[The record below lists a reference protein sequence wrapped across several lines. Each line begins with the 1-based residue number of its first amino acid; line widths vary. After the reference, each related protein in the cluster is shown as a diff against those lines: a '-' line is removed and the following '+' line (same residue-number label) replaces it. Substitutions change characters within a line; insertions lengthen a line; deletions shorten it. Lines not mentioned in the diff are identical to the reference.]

1 VVSAETLVQIV
12 FAAGVL
18 VVAAAIAGALAGRT
32 SRRVLAAGASLVGL
46 AAVGAWVVF
55 ALDVDRGVAA
65 AAGGLTV
72 CLAAALLTIPLR
84 TGLARSRRIG
94 DELDA
99 AEAAL
104 RELVER
110 ETARRADELERTL
123 ARARADSSSRL
134 AEEERKLADA
144 RRSEVDQREKR
155 LAAELGEALALVE
168 RRVEQRL
175 TEWSGDLDRI
185 QQGLTTRLGELAQR
199 QRDAVAEA
207 HARLEADTQEL
218 KSASEEQRAILAKLR
233 EEFERAAQEAGT
245 TARREV
251 EVHESERRR
260 ALHEV
265 SERLRQR
272 ERELRERIAA
282 EETEA
287 VRRIQSGFA
296 DVERRQIDQL
306 SRIVDRT
313 ANRLS
318 EAAVEQFSATVKTAR
333 DDAAKRLSRELDR
346 AVAQFAHDAQSVL
359 AERLAQV
366 SDAGA
371 ARIDR
376 KLTEIVR
383 RIEERRDEFVDD
395 FQRRF
400 SDVETELRSQ
410 IRALGADAEAEREVL
425 EARVHDLTRRLET
438 AVATA
443 ESGLE
448 GAFRA
453 P

>member
-1 VVSAETLVQIV
+1 VSAETAVQIA
-12 FAAGVL
+12 FAVGIVL
-18 VVAAAIAGALAGRT
+18 VAAAIAAALSGRGSRRQLAVLAG
-32 SRRVLAAGASLVGL
+32 LLGL
-46 AAVGAWVVF
+46 AATAAWIVF
-55 ALDVDRGVAA
+55 ALDVDRGTAV

-72 CLAAALLTIPLR
+72 CFAAALLTLPLQA
-84 TGLARSRRIG
+84 GLARRKRI
-94 DELDA
+94 DAELGA

-104 RELVER
+104 REVVER
-110 ETARRADELERTL
+110 ETVQRGEELERTL
-123 ARARADSSSRL
+123 VRARAETSSRL
-134 AEEERKLADA
+134 AEDERKLAEA
-144 RRSEVDQREKR
+144 RRGE
-155 LAAELGEALALVE
+155 LAQQERRVAGELGEALALVE

-175 TEWSGDLDRI
+175 TEWSGDLDRV
-185 QQGLTTRLGELAQR
+185 QQGLTTRLAELAQR
-199 QRDAVAEA
+199 QREAVAEA
-207 HARLEADTQEL
+207 QSRLETEMEQL
-218 KSASEEQRAILAKLR
+218 KTASEDQRAILAKLR
-233 EEFERAAQEAGT
+233 EEFERAAGEAGS

-272 ERELRERIAA
+272 ERELRERISA
-282 EETEA
+282 EETDA
-287 VRRIQSGFA
+287 VRRIQAGFA

-306 SRIVDRT
+306 TRIVDRT
-313 ANRLS
+313 AARLS
-318 EAAVEQFSATVKTAR
+318 EAAVEQFAATVKGAR

-371 ARIDR
+371 ARVDR
-376 KLTEIVR
+376 KLTEIVA
-383 RIEERRDEFVDD
+383 RIEQRRDEFLTE

-400 SDVETELRSQ
+400 SEAEAELRSQ
-410 IRALGADAEAEREVL
+410 IRAIGADAEAEREVL
-425 EARVHDLTRRLET
+425 EARVLDLTRRLET
-438 AVATA
+438 AVTAA
-443 ESGLE
+443 ESSLE

>member
-1 VVSAETLVQIV
+1 VSSETAVQIA
-12 FAAGVL
+12 FAAGV
-18 VVAAAIAGALAGRT
+18 VVLAATIATALAGRG
-32 SRRVLAAGASLVGL
+32 SRRELAGIAGLLGL
-46 AAVGAWVVF
+46 AATGGWVVF
-55 ALDVDRGVAA
+55 ALDVDRGTAV

-72 CLAAALLTIPLR
+72 CFAAAVLTLPLR
-84 TGLARSRRIG
+84 SGLARTQRIEA
-94 DELDA
+94 ELEE
-99 AEAAL
+99 AETAL
-104 RELVER
+104 RDLVER
-110 ETARRADELERTL
+110 ESVLRGEELERTL
-123 ARARADSSSRL
+123 ARARAETSSRL
-134 AEEERKLADA
+134 AEDERKLAEA
-144 RRSEVDQREKR
+144 RRNELAQRER
-155 LAAELGEALALVE
+155 RVAGELGEALALVE

-175 TEWSGDLDRI
+175 TEWSADLDRI
-185 QQGLTTRLGELAQR
+185 QQGLTTRLAELAQR
-199 QRDAVAEA
+199 QREAVGEA
-207 HARLEADTQEL
+207 QSRLETEMEQL
-218 KSASEEQRAILAKLR
+218 KAASEDQRAILAKLR
-233 EEFERAAQEAGT
+233 EEFERAAGEAGT
-245 TARREV
+245 AARREV

-272 ERELRERIAA
+272 ERELRDRIAA

-306 SRIVDRT
+306 TRIVDRT

-371 ARIDR
+371 ARVDR
-376 KLTEIVR
+376 KLAEIVGH
-383 RIEERRDEFVDD
+383 IEQRRDEFLAE

-400 SDVETELRSQ
+400 SDVEAELRSQ
-410 IRALGADAEAEREVL
+410 IRAVGADAEAEREVL

-438 AVATA
+438 AVNAA
-443 ESGLE
+443 ESSLE
-448 GAFRA
+448 GAFRT

>member
-1 VVSAETLVQIV
+1 VNAETAVQIA
-12 FAAGVL
+12 FAVGVL
-18 VVAAAIAGALAGRT
+18 VVGSAIAAALSGRV
-32 SRRVLAAGASLVGL
+32 SRRVLVGIAGLVGL
-46 AAVGAWVVF
+46 AAVGSWIVF
-55 ALDVDRGVAA
+55 ALDVERGTAV
-65 AAGGLTV
+65 AAGGLSV

-84 TGLARSRRIG
+84 SGLARSRRVNE
-94 DELDA
+94 DLNV
-99 AEAAL
+99 AETAL
-104 RELVER
+104 RDLVER
-110 ETARRADELERTL
+110 ETAKRADELERTL

-134 AEEERKLADA
+134 AEEDRKLADA
-144 RRSEVDQREKR
+144 RLSELNQRERR
-155 LAAELGEALALVE
+155 LAAELGETVALVE

-175 TEWSGDLDRI
+175 SEWAGDLDRM

-207 HARLEADTQEL
+207 QARLEADTQQL
-218 KSASEEQRAILAKLR
+218 KSASEDQRAILAKLR
-233 EEFERAAQEAGT
+233 QEFERAAEEAGT
-245 TARREV
+245 AARREV

-318 EAAVEQFSATVKTAR
+318 EAAVEQFSTTVKAAR
-333 DDAAKRLSRELDR
+333 EDAAKRLSRELDR

-371 ARIDR
+371 ARVDR

-383 RIEERRDEFVDD
+383 RIEQRRDEFLDD

-400 SDVETELRSQ
+400 SDVEAELRSQ
-410 IRALGADAEAEREVL
+410 IRGLGADAEAEREVL
-425 EARVHDLTRRLET
+425 EARVHELTRRLET
-438 AVATA
+438 AVNAA
-443 ESGLE
+443 ESSLE
-448 GAFRA
+448 GAFRT

>member
-1 VVSAETLVQIV
+1 VNAETAVQIA
-12 FAAGVL
+12 FAVGVL
-18 VVAAAIAGALAGRT
+18 VVGSAIAAALSGRV
-32 SRRVLAAGASLVGL
+32 SRRVLVGIAGLVGL
-46 AAVGAWVVF
+46 AAVGSWIVF
-55 ALDVDRGVAA
+55 ALDVERGTAV
-65 AAGGLTV
+65 AAGGLSV

-84 TGLARSRRIG
+84 SGLARSRRVNE
-94 DELDA
+94 DLNV
-99 AEAAL
+99 AETAL
-104 RELVER
+104 RDLVER
-110 ETARRADELERTL
+110 ETAKRADELERTL

-134 AEEERKLADA
+134 AEEDRKLADA
-144 RRSEVDQREKR
+144 RLSELNQRERR
-155 LAAELGEALALVE
+155 LAAELGETVALVE

-175 TEWSGDLDRI
+175 SEWAGDLDRM

-207 HARLEADTQEL
+207 QARLEADTQQL
-218 KSASEEQRAILAKLR
+218 KSASEDQRAILAKLR
-233 EEFERAAQEAGT
+233 QEFERAAEEAGT
-245 TARREV
+245 AARREV

-272 ERELRERIAA
+272 ERDLRERIAA

-318 EAAVEQFSATVKTAR
+318 EAAVEQFSTTVKAAR
-333 DDAAKRLSRELDR
+333 EDAAKRLSRELDR

-371 ARIDR
+371 ARVDR

-383 RIEERRDEFVDD
+383 RIEQRRDEFLDD

-400 SDVETELRSQ
+400 SDVEAELRSQ
-410 IRALGADAEAEREVL
+410 IRGLGADAEAEREVL
-425 EARVHDLTRRLET
+425 EARVHELTRRLET
-438 AVATA
+438 AVNAA
-443 ESGLE
+443 ESSLE
-448 GAFRA
+448 GAFRT

>member
-1 VVSAETLVQIV
+1 MNAETAVQIA
-12 FAAGVL
+12 FAVGVL
-18 VVAAAIAGALAGRT
+18 VVGSAIAGALSGRVA
-32 SRRVLAAGASLVGL
+32 RRVLVGIAGLVGL
-46 AAVGAWVVF
+46 AAVGGWIVF
-55 ALDVDRGVAA
+55 ALDVERGTAV

-72 CLAAALLTIPLR
+72 CFAAALLTIPLR
-84 TGLARSRRIG
+84 SGLARSRRVNE
-94 DELDA
+94 ELNV
-99 AEAAL
+99 AETAL

-110 ETARRADELERTL
+110 ETAKRADELERAL

-134 AEEERKLADA
+134 AEEDRKLADA
-144 RRSEVDQREKR
+144 RLSELNQRERR
-155 LAAELGEALALVE
+155 LAAELGETVALVE

-175 TEWSGDLDRI
+175 SEWAGDLDRM

-207 HARLEADTQEL
+207 QARLEADTQQL
-218 KSASEEQRAILAKLR
+218 KSASEDQRAILAKLR
-233 EEFERAAQEAGT
+233 QEFERTAEEAGT
-245 TARREV
+245 AARREV

-272 ERELRERIAA
+272 ERDLRERIAA

-318 EAAVEQFSATVKTAR
+318 EAAVEQFSTTVKAAR
-333 DDAAKRLSRELDR
+333 EDAAKRLSRELDR

-371 ARIDR
+371 ARVDR

-383 RIEERRDEFVDD
+383 RIEQRRDEFLDD

-400 SDVETELRSQ
+400 SDVEAELRSQ
-410 IRALGADAEAEREVL
+410 IRGLGADAEAEREVL
-425 EARVHDLTRRLET
+425 EARVHELTRRLET
-438 AVATA
+438 AVNAA
-443 ESGLE
+443 ESSLE
-448 GAFRA
+448 GAFRT

>member
-1 VVSAETLVQIV
+1 VVSAETAVEIV

-18 VVAAAIAGALAGRT
+18 VVAAAIGGALSGRT
-32 SRRVLAAGASLVGL
+32 SRRVLAGGAALVGL
-46 AAVGAWVVF
+46 AAAGAWVVF
-55 ALDVDRGVAA
+55 ALDVDRSVAV

-144 RRSEVDQREKR
+144 RRSELSQREKR

-175 TEWSGDLDRI
+175 TEWSGDIDRI

-207 HARLEADTQEL
+207 HARLETDTQQL
-218 KSASEEQRAILAKLR
+218 KSASEDQRAILAKLR
-233 EEFERAAQEAGT
+233 EEFERAALEAGT
-245 TARREV
+245 AARREV

-318 EAAVEQFSATVKTAR
+318 EAAVEQFSATVKAAR
-333 DDAAKRLSRELDR
+333 EDAAKRLSRELDR

-383 RIEERRDEFVDD
+383 KIEERRDEFLDD

-400 SDVETELRSQ
+400 SDVEAELRSQ

-438 AVATA
+438 AVTTA

-448 GAFRA
+448 GAFRT

>member
-1 VVSAETLVQIV
+1 MSTETAVQIA
-12 FAAGVL
+12 FAVGVL
-18 VVAAAIAGALAGRT
+18 VVGSAIAAALSGRV
-32 SRRVLAAGASLVGL
+32 SRRVFVGIAGFVGL
-46 AAVGAWVVF
+46 AAVGGWIVF
-55 ALDVDRGVAA
+55 AFDVERGTAV

-84 TGLARSRRIG
+84 SGLARSRRAHE
-94 DELDA
+94 ELNA
-99 AEAAL
+99 AETAL

-110 ETARRADELERTL
+110 ETAKRADELERTL

-134 AEEERKLADA
+134 AEEDRKLADA
-144 RRSEVDQREKR
+144 RLSELNQRERR
-155 LAAELGEALALVE
+155 LAAELGETVALVE

-175 TEWSGDLDRI
+175 SEWAGDLDRM

-207 HARLEADTQEL
+207 QARLEADTQQL
-218 KSASEEQRAILAKLR
+218 KSASEDQRAILAKLR
-233 EEFERAAQEAGT
+233 QEFERAAEEAGT
-245 TARREV
+245 AARREV

-272 ERELRERIAA
+272 ERDLRERIAA

-318 EAAVEQFSATVKTAR
+318 EAAVEQFSTTVKAAR
-333 DDAAKRLSRELDR
+333 EDAAKRLSRELDR

-371 ARIDR
+371 ARVDR

-383 RIEERRDEFVDD
+383 RIEQRRDEFLDD

-400 SDVETELRSQ
+400 SDAEAELRSQ
-410 IRALGADAEAEREVL
+410 IRGLGADAEAEREVL
-425 EARVHDLTRRLET
+425 EARVHELTRRLET
-438 AVATA
+438 AVNAA
-443 ESGLE
+443 ESSLE
-448 GAFRA
+448 GAFRT

>member
-1 VVSAETLVQIV
+1 VSAETAAQIA
-12 FAAGVL
+12 FAASVI
-18 VVAAAIAGALAGRT
+18 VVAAAIAGALSGWVA
-32 SRRVLAAGASLVGL
+32 RRVLVGVAGLVGL
-46 AAVGAWVVF
+46 AAVGGWVVS
-55 ALDVDRGVAA
+55 ALEVDRGTAV
-65 AAGGLTV
+65 AAGGLSM
-72 CLAAALLTIPLR
+72 CLAAALLAIPLR
-84 TGLARSRRIG
+84 SGLARSRRI
-94 DELDA
+94 DAELET
-99 AEAAL
+99 AETAL
-104 RELVER
+104 RDLVER
-110 ETARRADELERTL
+110 ETAKRADELERTL

-144 RRSEVDQREKR
+144 RLSEVSQRERR
-155 LAAELGEALALVE
+155 LAAELGETLALVE

-175 TEWSGDLDRI
+175 TEWAGDLDRI

-207 HARLEADTQEL
+207 HARLEADTQQL
-218 KSASEEQRAILAKLR
+218 KSASEDQRAILAKLR

-245 TARREV
+245 AARREV

-272 ERELRERIAA
+272 ERDLRERIAA

-318 EAAVEQFSATVKTAR
+318 EAAVEQFSATVKAAR

-346 AVAQFAHDAQSVL
+346 AVAQFVHDAQSVL

-383 RIEERRDEFVDD
+383 RIEQRRDEFLDD

-400 SDVETELRSQ
+400 SDVEAELRSQ

-425 EARVHDLTRRLET
+425 EARVHELTRRLET
-438 AVATA
+438 AVNAA
-443 ESGLE
+443 ESSLE
-448 GAFRA
+448 GAFRT

>member
-1 VVSAETLVQIV
+1 MNAETAVQIA
-12 FAAGVL
+12 FAVGVL
-18 VVAAAIAGALAGRT
+18 VVGSAIAGALSGRVA
-32 SRRVLAAGASLVGL
+32 RRVLVGIAGLVGL
-46 AAVGAWVVF
+46 AAVGGWIVF
-55 ALDVDRGVAA
+55 ALEVERGTAV

-72 CLAAALLTIPLR
+72 CFAAALLTIPLR
-84 TGLARSRRIG
+84 SGLARSRRVNE
-94 DELDA
+94 DLNV
-99 AEAAL
+99 AETAL
-104 RELVER
+104 RDLVER
-110 ETARRADELERTL
+110 ETAKRADELERTL

-134 AEEERKLADA
+134 AEEDRKLADA
-144 RRSEVDQREKR
+144 RLSELNQRERR
-155 LAAELGEALALVE
+155 LAAELGETVALVE

-175 TEWSGDLDRI
+175 SEWAGDLDRM

-207 HARLEADTQEL
+207 QARLEADTQQL
-218 KSASEEQRAILAKLR
+218 KSASEDQRAILAKLR
-233 EEFERAAQEAGT
+233 QEFERAAEEAGT
-245 TARREV
+245 AARREV

-272 ERELRERIAA
+272 ERDLRERIAA

-318 EAAVEQFSATVKTAR
+318 EAAVEQFSTTVKAAR
-333 DDAAKRLSRELDR
+333 EDAAKRLSRELDR

-371 ARIDR
+371 ARVDR

-383 RIEERRDEFVDD
+383 RIEQRRDEFLDD

-400 SDVETELRSQ
+400 SDVEAELRSQ
-410 IRALGADAEAEREVL
+410 IRGLGADAEAEREVL
-425 EARVHDLTRRLET
+425 EARVHELTRRLET
-438 AVATA
+438 AVNAA
-443 ESGLE
+443 ESSLE
-448 GAFRA
+448 GAFRT

>member
-1 VVSAETLVQIV
+1 VSAETAVQIV
-12 FAAGVL
+12 FAAGVI
-18 VVAAAIAGALAGRT
+18 VVAAAIAAALSGQA
-32 SRRVLAAGASLVGL
+32 SRRVLVGVAGVVGV
-46 AAVGAWVVF
+46 ATVCGWIAF
-55 ALDVDRGVAA
+55 ALDVHRGIAM

-72 CLAAALLTIPLR
+72 CLAAALLTIPLCS
-84 TGLARSRRIG
+84 GLARSRRIEA
-94 DELDA
+94 ELDA
-99 AEAAL
+99 AEAKL
-104 RELVER
+104 QELVER
-110 ETARRADELERTL
+110 ETARRVDELERTL

-134 AEEERKLADA
+134 AEDERKLADA
-144 RRSEVDQREKR
+144 RRSELSQREKR
-155 LAAELGEALALVE
+155 LAGELGVALALVE

-175 TEWSGDLDRI
+175 AEWSGDLDRV

-207 HARLEADTQEL
+207 HARLEADTQQL
-218 KSASEEQRAILAKLR
+218 KSASEDQRAILAKLR
-233 EEFERAAQEAGT
+233 QEFEHAAQEAGT
-245 TARREV
+245 AARREV

-318 EAAVEQFSATVKTAR
+318 EAAVEQFSATVKAAR

-371 ARIDR
+371 ARVDR

-383 RIEERRDEFVDD
+383 RIEERRDEFIDD
-395 FQRRF
+395 FQHRF
-400 SDVETELRSQ
+400 SDVEAELRSQ

-425 EARVHDLTRRLET
+425 EARVHELTRRLET
-438 AVATA
+438 AVTAA
-443 ESGLE
+443 ESSLQ
-448 GAFRA
+448 GAFRT

>member
-1 VVSAETLVQIV
+1 MSSETAVQIA
-12 FAAGVL
+12 FAAGVV
-18 VVAAAIAGALAGRT
+18 VVAATIATVLAGRG
-32 SRRVLAAGASLVGL
+32 SRRELAGIAGLLGL
-46 AAVGAWVVF
+46 AATGGWVVF
-55 ALDVDRGVAA
+55 ALDVDRGTAV

-72 CLAAALLTIPLR
+72 CFAAAVLTLPLR
-84 TGLARSRRIG
+84 SGLARTRRIEG
-94 DELDA
+94 ELEE
-99 AEAAL
+99 AETAL
-104 RELVER
+104 RDLVER
-110 ETARRADELERTL
+110 ETVLRGEELERTL
-123 ARARADSSSRL
+123 ARARAETSSRL
-134 AEEERKLADA
+134 AEDERKLAEA
-144 RRSEVDQREKR
+144 RRNE
-155 LAAELGEALALVE
+155 LAQ
-168 RRVEQRL
+168 RVEQRL
-175 TEWSGDLDRI
+175 TEWSADLDRI
-185 QQGLTTRLGELAQR
+185 QQGLTTRLAELAQR
-199 QRDAVAEA
+199 QREAVGEA
-207 HARLEADTQEL
+207 QSRLETEMEQL
-218 KSASEEQRAILAKLR
+218 KAASEDQRAILAKLR
-233 EEFERAAQEAGT
+233 EEFERAAGEAGT
-245 TARREV
+245 AARREV

-272 ERELRERIAA
+272 ERELRDRIAA

-306 SRIVDRT
+306 TRIVDRT

-318 EAAVEQFSATVKTAR
+318 EAGVEQFSATVKTAR

-371 ARIDR
+371 ARVDR
-376 KLTEIVR
+376 KLAEIVGH
-383 RIEERRDEFVDD
+383 IEQRRDEFLAE

-400 SDVETELRSQ
+400 SDVEAELRSQ
-410 IRALGADAEAEREVL
+410 IRAVGADAEAEREVL

-438 AVATA
+438 AVNAA
-443 ESGLE
+443 ESSLE
-448 GAFRA
+448 GAFRT

>member
-1 VVSAETLVQIV
+1 L
-12 FAAGVL
+12 
-18 VVAAAIAGALAGRT
+18 
-32 SRRVLAAGASLVGL
+32 
-46 AAVGAWVVF
+46 
-55 ALDVDRGVAA
+55 
-65 AAGGLTV
+65 
-72 CLAAALLTIPLR
+72 
-84 TGLARSRRIG
+84 
-94 DELDA
+94 
-99 AEAAL
+99 
-104 RELVER
+104 
-110 ETARRADELERTL
+110 
-123 ARARADSSSRL
+123 
-134 AEEERKLADA
+134 A
-144 RRSEVDQREKR
+144 RRSPSSS
-155 LAAELGEALALVE
+155 
-168 RRVEQRL
+168 L

-199 QRDAVAEA
+199 QRDALAEA
-207 HARLEADTQEL
+207 HARLETDTQQL
-218 KSASEEQRAILAKLR
+218 KSASEDQRAILAKLR

-383 RIEERRDEFVDD
+383 SIEERRDEFLDD

-400 SDVETELRSQ
+400 SDVEADLRSQ

-438 AVATA
+438 AVTAA

-448 GAFRA
+448 GAFRT

>member
-1 VVSAETLVQIV
+1 VNAETAVQIA
-12 FAAGVL
+12 FAVGVL
-18 VVAAAIAGALAGRT
+18 VVGSAIAGALSGRVA
-32 SRRVLAAGASLVGL
+32 RRVLVGIAGLVGL
-46 AAVGAWVVF
+46 AAVGGWIVF
-55 ALDVDRGVAA
+55 ALEVERGTAV

-72 CLAAALLTIPLR
+72 CFAAALLTIPLR
-84 TGLARSRRIG
+84 SGLARSRRVNE
-94 DELDA
+94 ELNV
-99 AEAAL
+99 AETAL

-110 ETARRADELERTL
+110 ETAKRADELERAL

-134 AEEERKLADA
+134 AEEDRKLADA
-144 RRSEVDQREKR
+144 RLSELNQRERR
-155 LAAELGEALALVE
+155 LAAELGETVALVE

-175 TEWSGDLDRI
+175 SEWAGDLDRM

-207 HARLEADTQEL
+207 QARLEADTQQL
-218 KSASEEQRAILAKLR
+218 KSASEDQRTILAKLR
-233 EEFERAAQEAGT
+233 QEFERAAEEAGT
-245 TARREV
+245 AARREV

-272 ERELRERIAA
+272 ERDLRERIAA

-318 EAAVEQFSATVKTAR
+318 EAAVEQFSTTVKAAR
-333 DDAAKRLSRELDR
+333 EDAAKRLSRELDR

-371 ARIDR
+371 ARVDR

-383 RIEERRDEFVDD
+383 RIEQRRDEFLDD

-400 SDVETELRSQ
+400 SDVEAELRSQ
-410 IRALGADAEAEREVL
+410 IRGLGADAEAEREVL
-425 EARVHDLTRRLET
+425 EARVHELTRRLET
-438 AVATA
+438 AVNAA
-443 ESGLE
+443 ESSLE
-448 GAFRA
+448 GAFRT

>member
-1 VVSAETLVQIV
+1 VNAETAVQMA
-12 FAAGVL
+12 FAVGVL
-18 VVAAAIAGALAGRT
+18 VVGSAIAAALSGRV
-32 SRRVLAAGASLVGL
+32 SRRVLVGIAGLVGL
-46 AAVGAWVVF
+46 AAVGSWIVF
-55 ALDVDRGVAA
+55 ALDVERGTAV
-65 AAGGLTV
+65 AAGGLSV

-84 TGLARSRRIG
+84 SGLARSRRVNE
-94 DELDA
+94 DLNV
-99 AEAAL
+99 AETAL
-104 RELVER
+104 RDLVER
-110 ETARRADELERTL
+110 ETAKRADELERTL

-134 AEEERKLADA
+134 AEEDRKLADA
-144 RRSEVDQREKR
+144 RLSELNQRERR
-155 LAAELGEALALVE
+155 LAAELGETVALVE

-175 TEWSGDLDRI
+175 SEWAGDLDRM

-207 HARLEADTQEL
+207 QARLEADTQQL
-218 KSASEEQRAILAKLR
+218 KSASEDQRAILAKLR
-233 EEFERAAQEAGT
+233 QEFERAAEEAGT
-245 TARREV
+245 AARREV

-272 ERELRERIAA
+272 ERDLRERIAA

-318 EAAVEQFSATVKTAR
+318 EAAVEQFSTTVKAAR
-333 DDAAKRLSRELDR
+333 EDAAKRLSRELDR

-371 ARIDR
+371 ARVDR

-383 RIEERRDEFVDD
+383 RIEQRRDEFLDD

-400 SDVETELRSQ
+400 SDVEAELRSQ
-410 IRALGADAEAEREVL
+410 IRGLGADAEAEREVL
-425 EARVHDLTRRLET
+425 EARVHELTRRLET
-438 AVATA
+438 AVNAA
-443 ESGLE
+443 ESSLE
-448 GAFRA
+448 GAFRT